1 MSDRVFLEG
10 LVLRAF
16 HGCHEAEAR
25 DGQDFVLDVELE
37 LDLARAASSD
47 DLAATVSYDDLLAVT
62 SAAFCGRRCN
72 LIEAAAG
79 AVADALLAA
88 FPLVEAVQVCVRKPH
103 APLPARFAAAGVR
116 LVRRRVRA

>member
-10 LVLRAF
+10 LVLHAF

-37 LDLARAASSD
+37 LDLAPAAARD
-47 DLAATVSYDDLLAVT
+47 DLSATVSYDDLLAT
-62 SAAFCGRRCN
+62 TRTAFGARRYH

-88 FPLVEAVQVCVRKPH
+88 FAQVEAVEVCVRKPH